1 VIPMKSGEE
10 GRLFGS
16 VTNIDIEKALREKGF
31 AVERR
36 RIHLAEPIK
45 TLGEFEVPIRLTAE
59 LTPTVK
65 VSVIAE
71 TP

>member
-1 VIPMKSGEE
+1 M
-10 GRLFGS
+10 
-16 VTNIDIEKALREKGF
+16 
-31 AVERR
+31 ERR